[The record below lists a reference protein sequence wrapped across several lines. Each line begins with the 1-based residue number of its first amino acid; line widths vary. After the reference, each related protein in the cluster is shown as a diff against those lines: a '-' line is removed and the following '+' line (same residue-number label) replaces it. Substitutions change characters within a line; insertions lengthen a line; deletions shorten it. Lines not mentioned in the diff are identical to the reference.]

1 MREKSFCHRHA
12 VVLYFVLVFL
22 FSWIGAY
29 LVAGTRFLEGA
40 VPELSDIGLIAIAVL
55 GGPFVVGIL
64 MTYLADGR
72 EGLRGLF
79 SRMRRW
85 RLGARWYLPIAIFPI
100 LLGLVLLALSIGVSP
115 EFITPFVVP
124 FVFSALIVGFLE
136 ETGWMGF
143 AFPRMN
149 LRRSTLGTALLLGL
163 IHAVWHLFPDF
174 ISNFGSMGGLY
185 WVLTN
190 IGFFTHVVA
199 LRILI
204 VWLYTNTESLLLA
217 ILMHASSTG
226 FYGFFTANLA
236 NVELRAI
243 FFLVYGAVLWLPAIV
258 VILKYGKTLKA

>member
-1 MREKSFCHRHA
+1 MTQKSFHHRHA
-12 VVLYFVLVFL
+12 LVLYFVLVFL

-29 LVAGTRFLEGA
+29 LVAGTRFLEGEVA
-40 VPELSDIGLIAIAVL
+40 ELSDIGLIAIPVL
-55 GGPFVVGIL
+55 GGPFVLGIL
-64 MTYLADGR
+64 MTYLVDGR
-72 EGLRGLF
+72 GGLRDLF

-100 LLGLVLLALSIGVSP
+100 LLGLVLLVLSIGVSR

-124 FVFSALIVGFLE
+124 FIFTALIGGFLE

-143 AFPRMN
+143 AFPKMSVRH
-149 LRRSTLGTALLLGL
+149 STLGAALLLGL

-174 ISNFGSMGGLY
+174 ISNFGSMGEFY
-185 WVLTN
+185 WVLSN
-190 IGFFTHVVA
+190 VGFFTHVVA

-204 VWLYTNTESLLLA
+204 VWVYANTGSLLLA

-236 NVELRAI
+236 NTELRAI

-258 VILKYGKTLKA
+258 VIRKYGKTLKA